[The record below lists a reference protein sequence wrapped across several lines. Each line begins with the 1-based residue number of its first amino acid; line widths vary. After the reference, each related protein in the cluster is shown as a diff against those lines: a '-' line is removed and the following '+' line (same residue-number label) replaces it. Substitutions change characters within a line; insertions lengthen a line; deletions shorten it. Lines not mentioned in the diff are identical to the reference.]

1 MKGFRFI
8 EVISQCPTAFGR
20 RAGFKDAG
28 EMLKWF
34 KENAVPIEQAEKMSD
49 QEASLKLVIG
59 EYPQKTRPTF
69 VETVYN
75 TMKEA
80 QEAED

>member
-1 MKGFRFI
+1 
-8 EVISQCPTAFGR
+8 
-20 RAGFKDAG
+20 
-28 EMLKWF
+28 MLKWF
-34 KENAVPIEQAEKMSD
+34 KENAVSIEQAEKMSD

-59 EYPQKTRPTF
+59 EYPQKTRPTL

>member
-34 KENAVPIEQAEKMSD
+34 KENAVSIEQAEKMSD
-49 QEASLKLVIG
+49 QEASQKIVVG
-59 EYPQKTRPTF
+59 EYPRKMRPTF

>member
-1 MKGFRFI
+1 MNQEAVDKNI
-8 EVISQCPTAFGR
+8 M
-20 RAGFKDAG
+20 D
-28 EMLKWF
+28 L

-49 QEASLKLVIG
+49 QEAALKLVIG